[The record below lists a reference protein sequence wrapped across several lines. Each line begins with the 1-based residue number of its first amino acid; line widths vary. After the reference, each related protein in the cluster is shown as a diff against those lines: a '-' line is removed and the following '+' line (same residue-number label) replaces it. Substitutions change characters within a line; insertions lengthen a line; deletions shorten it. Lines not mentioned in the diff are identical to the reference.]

1 MKSEISAT
9 VGWPFRRRRPMYF
22 DTYFCFF
29 SAFKDCSFFHLLKRI
44 NCVSR
49 IYIKKTVPQLK
60 PRDEKK
66 AMAIGAHFT
75 LNWFWEIVWRTNEW
89 SRDSN
94 LNTNCLFME
103 SNMNYFVLLIL
114 QNGNRLKNLFAPLRF
129 TRRNG
134 ESLFFFSLAPS
145 FIFSNDFIE
154 WEKKTQVEWRCNIS
168 STNWRRRLSADKGD
182 CNILFGS

>member
-1 MKSEISAT
+1 MASFSAVNFEQSGESKKKKTEATNVKSEISAT

-75 LNWFWEIVWRTNEW
+75 LN
-89 SRDSN
+89 
-94 LNTNCLFME
+94 
-103 SNMNYFVLLIL
+103 
-114 QNGNRLKNLFAPLRF
+114 
-129 TRRNG
+129 
-134 ESLFFFSLAPS
+134 
-145 FIFSNDFIE
+145 
-154 WEKKTQVEWRCNIS
+154 
-168 STNWRRRLSADKGD
+168 
-182 CNILFGS
+182 